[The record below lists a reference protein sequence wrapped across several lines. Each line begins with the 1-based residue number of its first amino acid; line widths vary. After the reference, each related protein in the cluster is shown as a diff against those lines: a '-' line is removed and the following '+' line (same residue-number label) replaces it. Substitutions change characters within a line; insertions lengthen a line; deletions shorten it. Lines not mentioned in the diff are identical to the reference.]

1 MDLTKFQKQI
11 EGVSDKTRSLPP
23 VEKWNPDFC
32 GDINMTVTLDGRW
45 FYEGTPV
52 GRASLVKLFSSVLK
66 REDDKYFLV
75 TPVEKVGITVEDTP
89 FLITQWK
96 EIEADAN
103 GGSSTNGDK
112 NTALVLITQTGDE
125 VVLDSVVQMELRVPP
140 KAIRDKEA
148 TAIPYVCVRRNLWA
162 RLHQNVYYQLLEKS
176 KEIKGGNETHFVV
189 HSANIDFVI
198 GKVG

>member
-11 EGVSDKTRSLPP
+11 EGSSDKARPLPP

-66 REDDKYFLV
+66 READKYFLV

-96 EIEADAN
+96 ELNAER
-103 GGSSTNGDK
+103 SGDK
-112 NTALVLITQTGDE
+112 GSTLVLITQTGDE
-125 VVLDSVVQMELRVPP
+125 VVLNSVDQMELRVPP
-140 KAIRDKEA
+140 QAIQDKEA

-176 KEIKGGNETHFVV
+176 KEITGDGETCFVV
-189 HSANIDFVI
+189 RSANTDFVI